1 MNELPVRVYTPDS
14 SLSSPRTMARDM
26 IRDLLAS
33 RDLAWQLAVR
43 DITAGYRQAFL
54 GMLWAVIMPLANAII
69 WIFLRGTGVIS
80 VGETALPYWLY
91 AFSGTVLW
99 AILMDAMNAPLQQ
112 TNSARAMLA
121 KLDFPREALVI
132 SGIYQTLFHGT
143 IRIALLIGALILVG
157 LNPGWGILLFP
168 FALLS
173 LILVG
178 TAVGLLLTPVGVLYT
193 DVARGIALIMQFAM
207 FLTPVVFP
215 MPKEGWVAT
224 LFAINP
230 LTPLILTARDWLTGY
245 SPEFL
250 VDVLAVN
257 AFAFVLLLAVWVA
270 YRLAMPI
277 LIERMSA

>member
-1 MNELPVRVYTPDS
+1 
-14 SLSSPRTMARDM
+14 
-26 IRDLLAS
+26 
-33 RDLAWQLAVR
+33 
-43 DITAGYRQAFL
+43 
-54 GMLWAVIMPLANAII
+54 
-69 WIFLRGTGVIS
+69 
-80 VGETALPYWLY
+80 
-91 AFSGTVLW
+91 
-99 AILMDAMNAPLQQ
+99 
-112 TNSARAMLA
+112 MLA

-157 LNPGWGILLFP
+157 LNPGWGVLLFP

-250 VDVLAVN
+250 VYFLAVN